1 LCPIKALIFRPRASL
16 SESPYPNYLSVAQ
29 NMIDHFRLQN
39 NNNVP
44 LTASEY
50 DLKLNQ
56 NRTGLVLNG
65 TLANFGLDCNTI

>member
-1 LCPIKALIFRPRASL
+1 M
-16 SESPYPNYLSVAQ
+16 SVAQ

-56 NRTGLVLNG
+56 NRTGLVLIRKPI
-65 TLANFGLDCNTI
+65 TIDDLVKRVKMELGDS